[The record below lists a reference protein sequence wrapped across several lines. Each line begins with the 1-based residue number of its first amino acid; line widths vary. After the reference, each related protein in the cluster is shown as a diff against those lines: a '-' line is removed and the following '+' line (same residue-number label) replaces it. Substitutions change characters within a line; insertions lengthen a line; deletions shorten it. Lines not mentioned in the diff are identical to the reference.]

1 MSETAVRTV
10 GLSTAVLVG
19 ALTASVLVVVG
30 LALGPFGV
38 DPGKGFVATHGA
50 WTLAVVAL
58 AAGFLQTFVTTAAH
72 QHYSWARAPGVLL
85 HFAWTLALGY
95 ALVTVGVSIV
105 PLVLCLANG
114 FATVGLLT
122 ADEAFDT
129 GRTDTSEMHATD
141 IGTGYR

>member
-1 MSETAVRTV
+1 M
-10 GLSTAVLVG
+10 G

-30 LALGPFGV
+30 LVLGPFGV